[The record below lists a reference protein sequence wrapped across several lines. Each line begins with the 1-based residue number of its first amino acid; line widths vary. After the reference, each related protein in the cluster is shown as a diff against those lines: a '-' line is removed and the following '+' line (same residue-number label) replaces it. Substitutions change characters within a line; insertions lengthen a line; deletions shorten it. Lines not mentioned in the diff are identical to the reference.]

1 MKKGTILIS
10 MILTLTC
17 CEKSEI
23 NPLSDNFR
31 LVKILNYGSTSD
43 SEPNTFVDLEYNENG
58 NLIKES
64 MYDYPNTLSIYKVYD
79 YEDNLLKEKRIYAG
93 QVGNLQL
100 GTYREYEYENSKLIK
115 EELFLSNGTSKY
127 TKHYE
132 FSGDNLVNTYKFND
146 KLGIHHQCKYKY
158 NKDNLVILE
167 ETYMYNQQLEGFT
180 KYHYDDKLRLTK
192 TEIYHSDETIRQTQ
206 EQKYVGNSELA
217 TEMLIYDSQG
227 ELSQQLEFLYDDF
240 GNQTEC
246 RIVDTQGTHVVFKK
260 TYNGELLIEHI
271 EYAPKGFYISGF
283 VKRYE
288 YSEIK

>member
-1 MKKGTILIS
+1 MKRGTILIS

-17 CEKSEI
+17 CEKGDI
-23 NPLSDNFR
+23 NPLTDNYR

-43 SEPNTFVDLEYNENG
+43 SEPYSFVDLEYDKNG

-79 YEDNLLKEKRIYAG
+79 YEDNLLKVKRIYDG

-132 FSGDNLVNTYKFND
+132 FSGDNLVNNYKFND
-146 KLGIHHQCKYKY
+146 KLGIHHQYKHKY
-158 NKDNLVILE
+158 NNDNLVILE
-167 ETYMYNQQLEGFT
+167 ETYMYDQQLSGFT
-180 KYHYDDKLRLTK
+180 KYYYDDKLRLTK

-206 EQKYVGNSELA
+206 EQKYVGNSDLA

-227 ELSQQLEFLYDDF
+227 ELSQQLELLYDDF
-240 GNQTEC
+240 GNHTEA
-246 RIVDTQGTHVVFKK
+246 RIVDTQGTHALFKK

-271 EYAPKGFYISGF
+271 EYAPKFYYISGY
-283 VKRYE
+283 VTRYE

>member
-1 MKKGTILIS
+1 MKRGTILIS

-17 CEKSEI
+17 CEKGDI
-23 NPLSDNFR
+23 NPLTDNYR

-43 SEPNTFVDLEYNENG
+43 SEPYSFVDLEYDKNG

-132 FSGDNLVNTYKFND
+132 FSGDNLVNNYKFND
-146 KLGIHHQCKYKY
+146 KLGIHHQYKHKY
-158 NKDNLVILE
+158 NNDNLVILE
-167 ETYMYNQQLEGFT
+167 ETYMYDQQLSGFT
-180 KYHYDDKLRLTK
+180 KYYYDDKLRLTK

-227 ELSQQLEFLYDDF
+227 ELSQQLELLYDDF
-240 GNQTEC
+240 GNHTEA
-246 RIVDTQGTHVVFKK
+246 RIVDTQGTHALFKK

-271 EYAPKGFYISGF
+271 EYAPKFYYISGY
-283 VKRYE
+283 VTRYE